1 MPKHIILGHIAAL
14 ILPAVLYVCETW
26 APTLREEHRLKVCE
40 NRVLRIFGEPINK
53 ENHELK
59 FSVMY

>member
-1 MPKHIILGHIAAL
+1 MPKHIILGHI
-14 ILPAVLYVCETW
+14 